1 MVGGVLC
8 IVQTPTFHNLA
19 GLQYLIKGAPLGM
32 TWLPLPPQITLL
44 RYGRGRKIATV
55 YTICTC
61 GIYSSTGCNLVNGHI
76 YKVPEYVSG
85 FTSLCS
91 TGVWWIFSKT
101 RSETVKTCK
110 LGTNPPDDHTTCH
123 DIRPRVMIS
132 RLVAVK

>member
-32 TWLPLPPQITLL
+32 TLLPLPPQITLL

-61 GIYSSTGCNLVNGHI
+61 GIYSSTGCNHLTVTFTKCQNMFLVLRH
-76 YKVPEYVSG
+76 YAA
-85 FTSLCS
+85 
-91 TGVWWIFSKT
+91 
-101 RSETVKTCK
+101 
-110 LGTNPPDDHTTCH
+110 
-123 DIRPRVMIS
+123 RVFGGYFQ
-132 RLVAVK
+132 RRAAKQ